1 MEIIE
6 IISYQLNHISDT
18 IKVEF
23 RSNEDDVIESR
34 QDIIALKEADDF
46 GFELLIEDFDFFEE
60 DQESDFDMDEID
72 ESQLISFLNE
82 YYMIYP
88 DRLPKKD

>member
-6 IISYQLNHISDT
+6 IISYKINHESDT
-18 IKVEF
+18 IKVDF
-23 RSNEDDVIESR
+23 RSNEDDSVEFR
-34 QDIIALKEADDF
+34 QDIISLKEADDF
-46 GFELLIEDFDFFEE
+46 GFDILIEDFDFFDEE
-60 DQESDFDMDEID
+60 LDDEYDMDEID
-72 ESQLISFLNE
+72 ENQLLSFLNE